1 MHTVIEPPSFSHP
14 HHSILPT
21 NSSNQLTDYQAITQ
35 LLQYVLSPPSTTPS
49 ANYIAGALHIQM
61 HIWSSPQVSEDLALE
76 AIDVAVAFY
85 SDSLDYE
92 YKSVDDL
99 VVR

>member
-1 MHTVIEPPSFSHP
+1 
-14 HHSILPT
+14 
-21 NSSNQLTDYQAITQ
+21 
-35 LLQYVLSPPSTTPS
+35 
-49 ANYIAGALHIQM
+49 M
-61 HIWSSPQVSEDLALE
+61 HIWSLPQVSEDLALE
-76 AIDVAVAFY
+76 AIDVAIAFY